1 MPSPIFI
8 DHKEKRMENEKVT
21 ALANDEKAVTDVE
34 DSAKTNAAEK
44 AETVKKAIKELY
56 KGTLKLSKSIRA
68 ASEDITELHYDFT
81 TLTGWDYV
89 DAMDSDT
96 AAKNMFKITSKQALS
111 LFAVAAAKKTD
122 NVDAKDIKERIG
134 IVDAAKAVQLATVF
148 LVTSTKEEKANT

>member
-34 DSAKTNAAEK
+34 DSTKTNAAEK

-56 KGTLKLSKSIRA
+56 KGTLKLSKPIRA

-89 DAMDSDT
+89 DAMDSDA

>member
-56 KGTLKLSKSIRA
+56 KGTLKLSKPIRA

-96 AAKNMFKITSKQALS
+96 AAKNMFKVTSKQALS

>member
-1 MPSPIFI
+1 
-8 DHKEKRMENEKVT
+8 MENEKVT

-56 KGTLKLSKSIRA
+56 KGTLKLSKPIRA

-134 IVDAAKAVQLATVF
+134 VVDAAKAVQLATVF

>member
-56 KGTLKLSKSIRA
+56 KGTLKLSKPIRA

-81 TLTGWDYV
+81 ILTGWDYV

-134 IVDAAKAVQLATVF
+134 VVDAAKAVQLATVF

>member
-34 DSAKTNAAEK
+34 DSAKTNAAKK

-56 KGTLKLSKSIRA
+56 KGTLKLSKPIRA

-96 AAKNMFKITSKQALS
+96 AAKNMFKVTSKQALS

>member
-56 KGTLKLSKSIRA
+56 KGTLKLSKPIRA

-81 TLTGWDYV
+81 ILTGWDYV

-134 IVDAAKAVQLATVF
+134 VVDAAKAVQLATVF
-148 LVTSTKEEKANT
+148 LVTSTKEEKANI